1 MNDKEEHTITENIT
15 PLQKNIAFRLL
26 MWALVPILAAIGW
39 QLGHAYSQTLDNEYV
54 VDSKIL
60 VTNPHIEDDNEN
72 SRLSVAP
79 VMTRCCWVRPPTRR
93 NFTSVYPN
101 APA

>member
-39 QLGHAYSQTLDNEYV
+39 QLGHAYSQTID
-54 VDSKIL
+54 K
-60 VTNPHIEDDNEN
+60 
-72 SRLSVAP
+72 
-79 VMTRCCWVRPPTRR
+79 
-93 NFTSVYPN
+93 
-101 APA
+101 

>member
-39 QLGHAYSQTLDNEYV
+39 QLGHAYKLLT
-54 VDSKIL
+54 
-60 VTNPHIEDDNEN
+60 TNSWWTPKF
-72 SRLSVAP
+72 
-79 VMTRCCWVRPPTRR
+79 W
-93 NFTSVYPN
+93 
-101 APA
+101 